1 MPSRFTYPRRATFA
15 ETDVAGIVH
24 FANFVRYMEEAEH
37 EFLRSLGISV
47 HPGTAGP
54 GAVGWPRVSVSC
66 EFRKPLRFEDEFV
79 VEVLVE
85 EVRPRAVV
93 YQHRVW
99 LGEALCAVGRVTAV
113 CVSLE
118 SMRAVALPEAVVAA
132 LQPAPPEELQVP
144 ERG

>member
-1 MPSRFTYPRRATFA
+1 MPHRFTYARRATFA

-24 FANFVRYMEEAEH
+24 FANFFRYMEEAEH
-37 EFLRSLGISV
+37 AFLRSLGISV
-47 HPGTAGP
+47 HPGAASP

-66 EFRKPLRFEDEFV
+66 EFRQPLRFEDEFV

-99 LGEALCAVGRVTAV
+99 LGDALCAVGRVTAV

-118 SMRAVALPEAVVAA
+118 TMRAVALPEEVAAA
-132 LQPAPPEELQVP
+132 LQPAPPQALEVP
-144 ERG
+144 SRG